1 LRRYGEAR
9 GTALAYSLR
18 VRESVITSFCMH
30 TDRVAGL
37 VLFYTAT
44 GTATLTVPF
53 FGTLSA
59 SRSAVT
65 EG

>member
-1 LRRYGEAR
+1 
-9 GTALAYSLR
+9 
-18 VRESVITSFCMH
+18 MH